1 MFFFEGGGTSGIE
14 KAVWPGPLSP
24 LVLRFE
30 VFKSLPLIS
39 VIDFTFNWDLN
50 QKTRTVLEA
59 YTEISK

>member
-1 MFFFEGGGTSGIE
+1 ME
-14 KAVWPGPLSP
+14 KAIWPGPLSP

-59 YTEISK
+59 YIDISK